1 MNDNCRPA
9 FQHTTDMSRFN
20 AQVVSVYRAAR
31 STRIARPL
39 LLSRIPAGFPSPAEE
54 YIEGRLDL
62 NQLLIKHP
70 ISTFYL
76 RVTGDSMIGA
86 GIYPNDLLIVDR
98 AYETSDGHVVV
109 ARIGSELCV
118 KTLRISDTK
127 VWLESEN
134 ENYLPLE
141 ITEEMD
147 FEVWGRVTA
156 SIHFH

>member
-1 MNDNCRPA
+1 MKDNCRPA
-9 FQHTTDMSRFN
+9 FRRTTDMSRFN

-109 ARIGSELCV
+109 ARIGSEL
-118 KTLRISDTK
+118 
-127 VWLESEN
+127 
-134 ENYLPLE
+134 
-141 ITEEMD
+141 
-147 FEVWGRVTA
+147 
-156 SIHFH
+156 